1 LPSNSITG
9 KALLTADVNLNLKN
23 SLAAGENIL
32 LKWQQL
38 QPKSPRLNAGY
49 QHPYIFNSPFGI
61 DFRFDLLKRDSSYLF
76 LDGQLGLQYLLSA
89 NKSGKV
95 FIENQRSYL
104 LQGGFDTNQIKL
116 TKKLPPNIDVSS
128 TNLGLDYEWR
138 NTNYIYNP
146 RVGSDFKITT
156 TFGIK
161 KLTRNNDIVNLKD
174 PSNPGFKF
182 GALYDSLKL
191 RTYQYRLQV
200 KAAHYI
206 PAAKRSVL
214 KLGIDAGIFGSESIF
229 RNELFQIGGY
239 ALLRGFDEESIYAT
253 RYGVLTAEYRY
264 ITALNSFL
272 FTFAD
277 LGLTKTRYQEINK
290 ANNFIGIGA
299 GISFEQ
305 KFGLLNFSYAIGK
318 RSDTKFNIRGASKIH
333 FGYINYF

>member
-1 LPSNSITG
+1 M
-9 KALLTADVNLNLKN
+9 
-23 SLAAGENIL
+23 
-32 LKWQQL
+32 
-38 QPKSPRLNAGY
+38 
-49 QHPYIFNSPFGI
+49 
-61 DFRFDLLKRDSSYLF
+61 
-76 LDGQLGLQYLLSA
+76 
-89 NKSGKV
+89 
-95 FIENQRSYL
+95 
-104 LQGGFDTNQIKL
+104 
-116 TKKLPPNIDVSS
+116 
-128 TNLGLDYEWR
+128 
-138 NTNYIYNP
+138 
-146 RVGSDFKITT
+146 GSEFKITT

-182 GALYDSLKL
+182 SALYDSLKL
-191 RTYQYRLQV
+191 RTYQYRLHV
-200 KAAHYI
+200 NVAHYI

-214 KLGIDAGIFGSESIF
+214 KLGVNAGIFGSESIF

-277 LGLTKTRYQEINK
+277 FGLIKTRYQEINK
-290 ANNFIGIGA
+290 ENNFMGIGA
-299 GISFEQ
+299 GINFEQ